1 MLVAPRVVL
10 VCCVLPWSF
19 PARVSCPRLRFLG
32 LIVLT
37 AVEIF
42 RAIVYDSTVD
52 SRQPLRRRAPDAVQG
67 PLTVRAAICPQRAFT
82 HRRLRLRLLPP
93 IRHGAAASKD

>member
-37 AVEIF
+37 TVEICESCS
-42 RAIVYDSTVD
+42 IPQSIP
-52 SRQPLRRRAPDAVQG
+52 RQPLRRRAPDAVQG